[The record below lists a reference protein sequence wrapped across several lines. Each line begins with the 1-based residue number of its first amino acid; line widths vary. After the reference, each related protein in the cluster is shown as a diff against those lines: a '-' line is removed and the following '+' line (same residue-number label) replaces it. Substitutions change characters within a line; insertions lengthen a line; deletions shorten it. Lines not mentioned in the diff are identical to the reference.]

1 MTIDGYT
8 KPIFF
13 PKLLLRGS
21 VQELH
26 NSLVIDPED
35 DGLKEAINAE
45 NNIIISDS
53 TLRILFTPQL
63 KKIPEDTSLCTV
75 GNVAYLPKVYIH
87 HYYSGVIDILKPKDQ
102 SQNS

>member
-1 MTIDGYT
+1 MDYASSTSCAITNFNDCPKVTIDGYT

-53 TLRILFTPQL
+53 T
-63 KKIPEDTSLCTV
+63 
-75 GNVAYLPKVYIH
+75 
-87 HYYSGVIDILKPKDQ
+87 
-102 SQNS
+102 